1 MKSSKNLN
9 FVPEFF
15 KKANVKK
22 LILILYCVVPLLVVS
37 IGFASWLI
45 VGANTDSTA
54 SGTFYA
60 SDIINSY
67 DYIVPDSDSA
77 GSNKNTIMFY
87 PTAFVDKDGKFQTAT
102 TIEVNFTLKLGNCAE
117 LVGND
122 SAKKLNAI
130 FNLSFTSGQTF
141 DDAFFNNLNPA
152 ITIGYGGTTYQVV
165 DQTLQENENKTT
177 PISNAT
183 PISNV
188 AIVYVSKNAAVESL
202 VSQQTTKKITM
213 RSLTMV
219 ITGLRD
225 SDTDDATLKIVYTLS
240 PSVGD
245 YQKIY
250 EQLTADNYKLMMDV
264 TINDYAGDTTN

>member
-1 MKSSKNLN
+1 MKPSKNLN

-67 DYIVPDSDSA
+67 DYIVPDSYSA
-77 GSNKNTIMFY
+77 GSDKNTIKFY

-165 DQTLQENENKTT
+165 DQTLQGNENKTT
-177 PISNAT
+177 PISNVAT
-183 PISNV
+183 
-188 AIVYVSKNAAVESL
+188 VYVSKNVAVESL
-202 VSQQTTKKITM
+202 VSQQTTNKITM

-219 ITGLRD
+219 ITGLSD
-225 SDTDDATLKIVYTLS
+225 SNTGDATLKIVYTLS
-240 PSVGD
+240 PSAGD

-250 EQLTADNYKLMMDV
+250 EQLTAGNYKLMMDV